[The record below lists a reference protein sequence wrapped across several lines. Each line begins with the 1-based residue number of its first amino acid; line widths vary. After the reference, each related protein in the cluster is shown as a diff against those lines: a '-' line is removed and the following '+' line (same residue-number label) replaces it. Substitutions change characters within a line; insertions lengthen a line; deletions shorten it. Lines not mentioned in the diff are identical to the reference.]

1 MRGARKN
8 NCRCVFCGG
17 ELAQPDSLTEV
28 VWPLA
33 LLNSPPRVCHIQ
45 VPKVN
50 SAHAQSV
57 SAGRYSKQK
66 EGKAAGLSL
75 IKGDRP

>member
-8 NCRCVFCGG
+8 NYCRCVFCGS

-33 LLNSPPRVCHIQ
+33 LLNSPP
-45 VPKVN
+45 
-50 SAHAQSV
+50 
-57 SAGRYSKQK
+57 
-66 EGKAAGLSL
+66 LSYL
-75 IKGDRP
+75 GT